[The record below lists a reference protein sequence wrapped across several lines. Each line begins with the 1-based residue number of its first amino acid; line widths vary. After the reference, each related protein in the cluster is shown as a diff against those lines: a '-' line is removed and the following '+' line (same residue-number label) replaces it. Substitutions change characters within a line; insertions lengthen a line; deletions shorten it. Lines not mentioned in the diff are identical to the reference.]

1 MVLEQAVTQTSDGP
15 SSNPTGMLA
24 FLRLAELWQ
33 LTTDEQIILLGS
45 PGRSTFFKWKKYM
58 VSDDSL
64 PRDTLERISHLL
76 AIHKALQI
84 LLPSDAASDGWIKLQ
99 NSYFDGQTALDEM
112 LSGNVGDIYRV
123 RQYLDAQRG

>member
-1 MVLEQAVTQTSDGP
+1 MVAGNSVAQTGKGP

-24 FLRLAELWQ
+24 FLSLSDLWQ

-45 PGRSTFFKWKKYM
+45 PGRSTFFKWKKYG
-58 VSDDSL
+58 VNDDSL

-84 LLPSDAASDGWIKLQ
+84 LLPSDAASDGWIKRQ

-112 LSGNVGDIYRV
+112 LSGNLGDIYRV